1 MGAYSYTGWGSWG
14 EEGEGGAFCLAPRL
28 CMRAAEPLLLGA
40 ASLEAPKSP
49 LRRVQRSLEAPLSE
63 TDPLLHRAHLATLCA

>member
-1 MGAYSYTGWGSWG
+1 MVAYTGEERG
-14 EEGEGGAFCLAPRL
+14 EPFVWPRL

-63 TDPLLHRAHLATLCA
+63 PDPLLHWAHLATLCA